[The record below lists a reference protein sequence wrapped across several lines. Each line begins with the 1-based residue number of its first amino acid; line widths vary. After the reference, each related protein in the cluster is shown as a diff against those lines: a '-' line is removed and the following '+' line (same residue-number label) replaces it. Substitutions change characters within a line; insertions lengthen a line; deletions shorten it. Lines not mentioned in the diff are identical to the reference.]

1 MLMRGW
7 CQFYK
12 AKTRCLGKEG
22 NVESMRNVGIRGGA
36 PSGRAVG
43 RAAIPRGSWA
53 LGMALSLGVILI
65 AVVSVG
71 AGARTQDAVP
81 ASAVYKDA
89 KAPVEARVRDL
100 LGRMTLEEKVSL
112 LSGANW
118 METVAIP
125 RLGIPAIKMADG
137 PSGVRAWYGPSALTN
152 AANSKYP
159 KITSTAFPSGIAL
172 AATWDPDAAHT
183 VGKALAQE
191 VRGLG
196 RDMIL
201 GPTVNIQRVPLW
213 GRNFEGFGEDPY
225 LTARMGV
232 GYIQGVQSEGVIAT
246 VKHFAANNEEFER
259 HRMNETID
267 ERTLQEIY
275 FPAFKAA
282 VQEAGVWSVMSAY
295 QKVNGL
301 YCSENPFLLQDV
313 LRKQWGF
320 KGFVVSDWGSTYS
333 TDGVVNAGMDVEMPG
348 GDVARA
354 WLQTEGAIKNGNG
367 GDFLSPEK
375 VLPRIA
381 SGAITQATVDANVS
395 SILHT
400 IFASGLFDRAQ
411 NAAATSEID
420 TPAQRAV
427 ARRAEAEGIV
437 LLKNT
442 GDVLPLDI
450 SKIKTLAVIGP
461 NAAVAR
467 TGGGGS
473 SLVRYKEAV
482 SPLDAIKELAGT
494 RVDVSYAQGATIDE
508 EGVSGAGLVENLSA
522 AGGGDAAAAEKLR
535 AEAVAAATKA
545 DAVILVVGDNAR
557 VESEGFD
564 RKTLDLPPGQDEL
577 IAAVAKANRNTI
589 VVINA
594 GAPVNVSRWVN
605 DVAAVVDAWFGGQE
619 MGHALTDVLFG
630 AVNPSGKLPFTFIN
644 DMTESPAYGNYPGD
658 NLQVKYADGIYVGY
672 RYFDKKSIT
681 PQFPFGY
688 GLSYT
693 KFGYSDLKVKPAG
706 AQKYEVSLKVRNEG
720 KRAGAEVV
728 QLYVHDGHSKVDR
741 PVKELKGFRRI
752 ELAAGKT
759 SEVRFTLDKSAFAYW
774 STEKKDWV
782 AEPGTFEVLVGASA
796 ADIRVKGS
804 LDLR

>member
-1 MLMRGW
+1 MTPYHALDNIIGRRGAYFFAPLRHRADILRSPLKSGVVCSMLMRGW

-22 NVESMRNVGIRGGA
+22 NVKSMKNVGIRGDA

-43 RAAIPRGSWA
+43 RAATPRGSWA
-53 LGMALSLGVILI
+53 LGIALSLGVILI

-112 LSGANW
+112 FSGANW

-137 PSGVRAWYGPSALTN
+137 PAGVRAWYGPSALTN

-295 QKVNGL
+295 QKVNGQ

-348 GDVARA
+348 GDVARE
-354 WLQTEGAIKNGNG
+354 WLKTEGAIKNGNG
-367 GDFLSPEK
+367 GDFLSPAK

-395 SILHT
+395 SILYT

-522 AGGGDAAAAEKLR
+522 AGGGDAAAAIAKL
-535 AEAVAAATKA
+535 
-545 DAVILVVGDNAR
+545 
-557 VESEGFD
+557 
-564 RKTLDLPPGQDEL
+564 
-577 IAAVAKANRNTI
+577 
-589 VVINA
+589 
-594 GAPVNVSRWVN
+594 
-605 DVAAVVDAWFGGQE
+605 
-619 MGHALTDVLFG
+619 
-630 AVNPSGKLPFTFIN
+630 
-644 DMTESPAYGNYPGD
+644 
-658 NLQVKYADGIYVGY
+658 
-672 RYFDKKSIT
+672 
-681 PQFPFGY
+681 
-688 GLSYT
+688 
-693 KFGYSDLKVKPAG
+693 
-706 AQKYEVSLKVRNEG
+706 
-720 KRAGAEVV
+720 
-728 QLYVHDGHSKVDR
+728 
-741 PVKELKGFRRI
+741 
-752 ELAAGKT
+752 
-759 SEVRFTLDKSAFAYW
+759 
-774 STEKKDWV
+774 
-782 AEPGTFEVLVGASA
+782 
-796 ADIRVKGS
+796 
-804 LDLR
+804 

>member
-1 MLMRGW
+1 MFSIRKLKNFCPRVSGLATALALAML
-7 CQFYK
+7 
-12 AKTRCLGKEG
+12 
-22 NVESMRNVGIRGGA
+22 I
-36 PSGRAVG
+36 
-43 RAAIPRGSWA
+43 
-53 LGMALSLGVILI
+53 
-65 AVVSVG
+65 VVS
-71 AGARTQDAVP
+71 AAALAQPQDVP

-89 KAPVEARVRDL
+89 KAPVEARLRDL

-112 LSGANW
+112 FSGANW

-137 PSGVRAWYGPSALTN
+137 PAGIRAWYGPSALTN
-152 AANSKYP
+152 AANSKFP
-159 KITSTAFPSGIAL
+159 KITSTAFPPGIAL
-172 AATWDPDAAHT
+172 AATWDPAAAQS
-183 VGKALAQE
+183 VGQALAQE
-191 VRGLG
+191 MRAIG

-348 GDVARA
+348 GDVARE
-354 WLQTEGAIKNGNG
+354 WLKTEGAIKNGNG
-367 GDFLSPEK
+367 GDFLSPAK
-375 VLPRIA
+375 VLPQVA
-381 SGAITQATVDANVS
+381 SGAISQATVDANVS
-395 SILHT
+395 SILYT
-400 IFASGLFDRAQ
+400 IFASGLFDRAP
-411 NAAATSEID
+411 NTKETEID
-420 TPAQRAV
+420 NPAQRAV
-427 ARRAEAEGIV
+427 ARHSEDEAIV
-437 LLKNT
+437 LLKND
-442 GDVLPLDI
+442 GAVLPLDI
-450 SKIKTLAVIGP
+450 SKMKSIAVIGP
-461 NAAVAR
+461 NAAIAR

-473 SLVRYKEAV
+473 SLVRYKQAV
-482 SPLDAIKELAGT
+482 SPLDAIKELAGSQVT
-494 RVDVSYAQGATIDE
+494 VSYSPGATIDE

-522 AGGGDAAAAEKLR
+522 AGDGDAAAAEKLR
-535 AEAVAAATKA
+535 GDAVAIAAKA

-577 IAAVAKANRNTI
+577 IEAVAKANRNTI

-594 GAPVNVSRWVN
+594 GAPANVSRWVN
-605 DVAAVVDAWFGGQE
+605 DVPALVDAFFGGQE
-619 MGHALTDVLFG
+619 IGHALTDVLFG
-630 AVNPSGKLPFTFIN
+630 AVNASGKLPFTWVN
-644 DMTESPAYGNYPGD
+644 EMKDSSAYGNYPGE
-658 NLQVKYADGIYVGY
+658 NLQVKYAEGIYVGY
-672 RYFDKKSIT
+672 RYFDKKNI
-681 PQFPFGY
+681 PPPYPFGY

-693 KFGYSDLKVKPAG
+693 KFGYSDLKIKSAG
-706 AQKYEVSLKVRNEG
+706 AAKFEVSVKVRNEG
-720 KRAGAEVV
+720 HRAGAEVV

-752 ELAAGKT
+752 ELGPGK
-759 SEVRFTLDKSAFAYW
+759 SGEVRFTLDKSAFAYW

-782 AEPGTFEVLVGASA
+782 ADPGAFDVLVGASS

-804 LDLR
+804 LDLK